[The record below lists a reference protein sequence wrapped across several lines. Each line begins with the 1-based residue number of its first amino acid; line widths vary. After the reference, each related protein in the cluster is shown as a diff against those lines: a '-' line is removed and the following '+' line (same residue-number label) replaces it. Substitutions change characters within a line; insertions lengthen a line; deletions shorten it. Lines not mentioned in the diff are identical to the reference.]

1 MNILITGGTGF
12 IGTPLISRL
21 LKAGHTLTVLSRSP
35 RSEAMTTV
43 KWLTSLEALSED
55 LDFDAVINLAG
66 QPIMSQRWSASV
78 KQQLVESR
86 VDLTRKLVER
96 LSRSARKP
104 RVLISGSAIGI
115 YGDHGD
121 EPIVETSSCQGGFGH
136 SLCADW
142 EAAALQA
149 EALGIRVCLVRT
161 GLVVGRQG
169 GFLKDLIRPFSLG
182 LGGRLGSGQ
191 QWMSWIHLE
200 DEIGIIQFL
209 LDMPSAHGAFN
220 LTAPQ
225 PVTNQTFTAALA
237 ARLRR
242 PAWLHLP
249 EWLLR
254 VMLGERSELL
264 LESAKVLPERIEG
277 LGYRFV
283 HPTLDSAL
291 RAVMD

>member
-12 IGTPLISRL
+12 IGTPLTSRL
-21 LKAGHTLTVLSRSP
+21 LQAGHTLTVLSRSP
-35 RSEAMTTV
+35 RPEITNVTWIS
-43 KWLTSLEALSED
+43 SLEELRED

-66 QPIMSQRWSASV
+66 QPIMAQRWSASV

-96 LSRSARKP
+96 LRRSPRKP

-121 EPIVETSSCQGGFGH
+121 ESIVETSPCQGGFGH
-136 SLCADW
+136 SLCVDW

-149 EALGIRVCLVRT
+149 EALGIRVCRVRT
-161 GLVVGRQG
+161 GLVVGPQG
-169 GFLKDLIRPFSLG
+169 GFLKELIQPFSLG

-200 DEIGIIQFL
+200 DEIGIIQYL
-209 LDMPSAHGAFN
+209 LDTPSAHGAFN

-225 PVTNQTFTAALA
+225 PVTNQAFTTALA
-237 ARLRR
+237 ARLQR
-242 PAWLHLP
+242 PAWLNLP
-249 EWLLR
+249 EWLLK

-291 RAVMD
+291 GAVLD

>member
-1 MNILITGGTGF
+1 MNVLITGGTGF
-12 IGTPLISRL
+12 IGTPLTSRL

-35 RSEAMTTV
+35 RPEITNVTWIS
-43 KWLTSLEALSED
+43 SLEELRED

-66 QPIMSQRWSASV
+66 QPIMAQRWNASV
-78 KQQLVESR
+78 KKQLVESR

-96 LSRSARKP
+96 LRRSARKP

-121 EPIVETSSCQGGFGH
+121 ESIVETSSCHGGFGH
-136 SLCADW
+136 TLCVDW

-149 EALGIRVCLVRT
+149 EALGIRVCRVRT
-161 GLVVGRQG
+161 GLVVGPQG
-169 GFLKDLIRPFSLG
+169 GFLKELIQPFSLG

-200 DEIGIIQFL
+200 DEIGIIEYL
-209 LDMPSAHGAFN
+209 LDTPSAHGAFN

-225 PVTNQTFTAALA
+225 PVTNQAFTTALA

-242 PAWLHLP
+242 PAWLNLP
-249 EWLLR
+249 EWLLK

-264 LESAKVLPERIEG
+264 LESARVLPERIEG

-291 RAVMD
+291 RAVLD